1 LPKAKTA
8 SAPVVGRIIDFGRRM
23 HSHVIDG
30 RPFFKHYPQWAK
42 ALQQL
47 LERNVRAEQQA
58 FAKFDLNFVID
69 GYTPGEAETA

>member
-1 LPKAKTA
+1 MPKAKTA
-8 SAPVVGRIIDFGRRM
+8 STPVVGCIIDSGRQTHSRIIG
-23 HSHVIDG
+23 G

-58 FAKFDLNFVID
+58 FAKFDLNFVIEL
-69 GYTPGEAETA
+69 PAGEAETT